1 MCERKGDRLCD
12 TPAEPNLSRYTD
24 DKCHYTG
31 WNVKDKYGEVYKPA
45 TDNIMSY
52 PKNRECRKK
61 FTKGQIAVM
70 LETASRNKYAKAWCT
85 QSENAK
91 NFDFDYYEPDDAR
104 EIASEIFFNTPQIHT
119 FHLICTGKKKAELID
134 HVDWLYFN
142 LNTTKEQDI
151 TISISESK
159 YPLTDIKISVFCNSE
174 IISESNIAF
183 DLAPKIIKLNNIKSG
198 KYFIKIEQVTTKEEL
213 TGYKINVVK

>member
-1 MCERKGDRLCD
+1 MCERKGDGLCD

-31 WNVKDKYGEVYKPA
+31 WNVKDKYGEVYKPV
-45 TDNIMSY
+45 TNNIMSY
-52 PKNRECRKK
+52 PKNRECRNN
-61 FTKGQIAVM
+61 FTNGQIAVM
-70 LETASRNKYAKAWCT
+70 LETASRNKYAKAWST

-104 EIASEIFFNTPQIHT
+104 EIASEIFFNTPQTHT
-119 FHLICTGKKKAELID
+119 FHLICTGKKKADLID
-134 HVDWLYFN
+134 HIDWLYFN
-142 LNTTKEQDI
+142 LNTTKKQDI

-159 YPLTDIKISVFCNSE
+159 YPLTDIKISVFSISG
-174 IISESNIAF
+174 IISESNISSGSK
-183 DLAPKIIKLNNIKSG
+183 LKIIKLNNIKSG
-198 KYFIKIEQVTTKEEL
+198 KYLIKVEQVTTKEEL